1 MVRCY
6 LGLGS
11 NVDDRV
17 GMLARA
23 LACLGSQGDV
33 VVGKRSSMYASR
45 PWGYEDQED
54 FVNAV
59 CEVFTYLEPEE
70 LLESLKKL
78 EEGLGRKPSF
88 RWGPREIDLDILFYG
103 DSVVAE
109 RLLNIPHP
117 LICERMFVLTP
128 LAEIAPDLVHPGT
141 GLKIQEHLEE
151 MESRGEGVKCQS
163 LDI

>member
-11 NVDDRV
+11 NVADRV

-23 LACLGSQGDV
+23 LACLGAQGDM
-33 VVGKRSSMYASR
+33 VVGRRSSMYACG
-45 PWGYEDQED
+45 PWGFEDQEE

-59 CEVFTYLEPEE
+59 CEVDTHLSPGD
-70 LLESLKKL
+70 LLARLKAL

-103 DSVVAE
+103 ESVVAE
-109 RLLNIPHP
+109 RFLTIPHP
-117 LICERMFVLTP
+117 LICERMFVLAP
-128 LAEIAPDLVHPGT
+128 LAEIAPDLVHPQT
-141 GLKIQEHLEE
+141 GLKIKQHLNE
-151 MESRGEGVKCQS
+151 MESRGEEVKCQS

>member
-1 MVRCY
+1 LVRCY

-17 GMLARA
+17 GRLARA
-23 LACLGSQGDV
+23 LACLGAQGDV
-33 VVGKRSSMYASR
+33 VVGRRSSMYACH
-45 PWGYEDQED
+45 PWGYEDQEE

-59 CEVFTYLEPEE
+59 CEVDTHLAPEE
-70 LLESLKKL
+70 LLGRLKKL
-78 EEGLGRKPSF
+78 EQGLGRTPSF

-109 RLLNIPHP
+109 RLLRIPHP
-117 LICERMFVLTP
+117 LICERLFVLAP
-128 LAEIAPDLVHPGT
+128 LAEIAPDLVHPQT
-141 GLKIQEHLEE
+141 GLRIQEHLDE